1 MKWESLDGLFEED
14 GRLRKPTED
23 ELVKHDTDT
32 RKHIEQVA
40 TFLSAF
46 IGALRQR
53 AIDHDRSKFEEPERS
68 AYAVVIPKL
77 AGLEYG
83 SEEHKKVLGLMK
95 PAIRHHQQSNRHHPE
110 WHGRATGVA
119 GMDLVDVVEMVADW
133 KAATIR
139 SGGDFK
145 KSLKVSLKRF
155 GIGDELASVIANT
168 AELFEE

>member
-1 MKWESLDGLFEED
+1 MKWEALDGLFEEN
-14 GRLRKPTED
+14 GRLRGPTED
-23 ELVKHDTDT
+23 ELVRHDTET

-40 TFLSAF
+40 TFLNTF

-83 SEEHKKVLGLMK
+83 SEEHRAVLSMMK
-95 PAIRHHQQSNRHHPE
+95 PAVRHHQQSNRHHPE
-110 WHGRATGVA
+110 YHSKGLV
-119 GMDLVDVVEMVADW
+119 GMDLVDVMEMVADW
-133 KAATIR
+133 KAAALR
-139 SGGDFK
+139 SGGDFE

-155 GIGDELASVIANT
+155 GIEDPLASIIVNT
-168 AELFEE
+168 AKLFD

>member
-1 MKWESLDGLFEED
+1 MTWESLEGLFEAD
-14 GRLRKPTED
+14 GRLRKPTDD
-23 ELVKHDTDT
+23 ELVKHDTET

-40 TFLSAF
+40 TFLNTF

-68 AYAVVIPKL
+68 AYAVVIPQL

-83 SEEHKKVLGLMK
+83 SEEHRKVLGMMK

-110 WHGRATGVA
+110 YHHSVA

-133 KAATIR
+133 RAAAMR
-139 SGGDFK
+139 SGGDFD

-155 GIGDELASVIANT
+155 GIGDELASIIVNT
-168 AELFEE
+168 SRLFEE